1 MHLRSST
8 LSTRLFGGQ
17 PSFTALYVDILKFR
31 VHSMGKYSSSKQIFF
46 SIFISGNTFF
56 KSIDEIADV
65 NKAIEYCDSRRS
77 IITEKLYNRFL
88 LIYNRLAD
96 KKRLQVNNIKTIK
109 TRRY

>member
-1 MHLRSST
+1 
-8 LSTRLFGGQ
+8 
-17 PSFTALYVDILKFR
+17 
-31 VHSMGKYSSSKQIFF
+31 MGKYLSSKQIFF